1 MGISKL
7 RTNQTYPRFVY
18 ACFPI
23 TINRMMPRPQSAQIL
38 ANPSSRGYSGG
49 SNGGSGNFFTRFL
62 REEIFAQDK
71 RQGNIDILVSIGVF
85 GAAIAFIQNYAE
97 ELCTI

>member
-1 MGISKL
+1 
-7 RTNQTYPRFVY
+7 
-18 ACFPI
+18 
-23 TINRMMPRPQSAQIL
+23 MPKTHSAQIL
-38 ANPSSRGYSGG
+38 ASTSSRGYSGG
-49 SNGGSGNFFTRFL
+49 SGSNSGNFFTRFL

-97 ELCTI
+97 ELKGLNQRCLLYSMNKIKQNSS

>member
-1 MGISKL
+1 
-7 RTNQTYPRFVY
+7 
-18 ACFPI
+18 
-23 TINRMMPRPQSAQIL
+23 MPKTQSAQIL
-38 ANPSSRGYSGG
+38 ASTSSRGYSGG
-49 SNGGSGNFFTRFL
+49 SGSNSGNFFTRFL

-97 ELCTI
+97 ELVESKMSFIFHEQVKAKFIIVIQN